1 MKIENLLIFFI
12 ALFNFFL
19 IFFFDK
25 IKLFK
30 INIDKPDGKRKLH
43 KNPIPLAGGIIIFL
57 NLVIYFLFILKNP
70 NLLLN
75 EIIFKNDKNLILFF
89 ITSIS
94 IFTLGFI
101 DDKLNISAFIKF
113 IVIIILIGFI
123 LLLDETLKIQIIKFS
138 FIDNE
143 FYLSKYSIIFTCFC
157 FLVYLNAFNMFD
169 GINLQSS
176 IYSIIIFLSILF
188 IYHDLFLIK
197 VLLISIISYSYLNFK
212 NKSFLGDSGSLLLA
226 FIIGYIFIQL
236 YNNRVINFTDE
247 VVVYMLL
254 PGIDLIRLFFKR
266 IFLKRN
272 PLTPDRFH
280 LHHLLISQ
288 YSYKKSLIILFCLII
303 LPIVMNYFASSKFFI
318 ISSFV
323 SIYVILILLIKIK
336 NLR

>member
-157 FLVYLNAFNMFD
+157 FF
-169 GINLQSS
+169 S
-176 IYSIIIFLSILF
+176 LF
-188 IYHDLFLIK
+188 KCI
-197 VLLISIISYSYLNFK
+197 
-212 NKSFLGDSGSLLLA
+212 
-226 FIIGYIFIQL
+226 
-236 YNNRVINFTDE
+236 
-247 VVVYMLL
+247 
-254 PGIDLIRLFFKR
+254 
-266 IFLKRN
+266 
-272 PLTPDRFH
+272 
-280 LHHLLISQ
+280 
-288 YSYKKSLIILFCLII
+288 
-303 LPIVMNYFASSKFFI
+303 
-318 ISSFV
+318 
-323 SIYVILILLIKIK
+323 
-336 NLR
+336 

>member
-1 MKIENLLIFFI
+1 
-12 ALFNFFL
+12 
-19 IFFFDK
+19 
-25 IKLFK
+25 
-30 INIDKPDGKRKLH
+30 
-43 KNPIPLAGGIIIFL
+43 
-57 NLVIYFLFILKNP
+57 
-70 NLLLN
+70 
-75 EIIFKNDKNLILFF
+75 
-89 ITSIS
+89 
-94 IFTLGFI
+94 
-101 DDKLNISAFIKF
+101 
-113 IVIIILIGFI
+113 
-123 LLLDETLKIQIIKFS
+123 
-138 FIDNE
+138 
-143 FYLSKYSIIFTCFC
+143 
-157 FLVYLNAFNMFD
+157 MFD

-247 VVVYMLL
+247 VVIYMLL

-303 LPIVMNYFASSKFFI
+303 LPIVMNYFAISKLFI

-323 SIYVILILLIKIK
+323 SIYLILILLITSKK
-336 NLR
+336 LR

>member
-303 LPIVMNYFASSKFFI
+303 LPIVMNYFAISKFFI

-323 SIYVILILLIKIK
+323 SIYVILILLITSKK
-336 NLR
+336 LR

>member
-101 DDKLNISAFIKF
+101 DDKLNISAFTKF

-303 LPIVMNYFASSKFFI
+303 LPIVMNYFAISKFFI

-323 SIYVILILLIKIK
+323 SIYVILILLITSKK
-336 NLR
+336 LR